1 MYKPAFRTTTNNVP
15 VVTKNEL
22 DNFGEQ
28 FVADFCSKAM
38 RVPSEIDI
46 DRFAVRYLGMEQ
58 DFQHLSH
65 CGCYLGM
72 TVFNDTDE
80 VPIYNPENNRAE
92 YISAKAG
99 TFIIDNHLLEPNKE
113 HRYRFTVGHEGSHHI
128 LHSAYFGYDP
138 DQLSF
143 FNSRAPMVQCRIDNK
158 NFNQKPFELWTEE
171 EWMEWQANYLSAAI
185 LMPKSMVKKAI
196 ENSNCQ
202 TIASKVDLVSETFNV
217 SNASALIRLKG
228 LALIERNPPASKM
241 LEFSTI
247 QEARVVNNL
256 FF

>member
-1 MYKPAFRTTTNNVP
+1 MYKPAFRKTINNVP
-15 VVTKNEL
+15 VVDKDQL

-92 YISAKAG
+92 FISAKAG
-99 TFIIDNHLLEPNKE
+99 TLIIDNHLLEPNKE

-128 LHSAYFGYDP
+128 LHTAYFGYDP

-158 NFNQKPFELWTEE
+158 KLSQKPFENWTDE

-185 LMPKSMVKKAI
+185 LMPKSMVLKLAKDAPTVSYLELI
-196 ENSNCQ
+196 HRV
-202 TIASKVDLVSETFNV
+202 SKVFNV
-217 SNASALIRLKG
+217 SSESAAIRLKQFG
-228 LALIERNPPASKM
+228 LI
-241 LEFSTI
+241 
-247 QEARVVNNL
+247 
-256 FF
+256 

>member
-15 VVTKNEL
+15 VVNKDQL

-92 YISAKAG
+92 FISAKAG
-99 TFIIDNHLLEPNKE
+99 TLIIDNHLLEPNKE

-128 LHSAYFGYDP
+128 LHTAYFGYDP

-158 NFNQKPFELWTEE
+158 KLSQKPFENWTDE

-185 LMPKSMVKKAI
+185 LMPKSMVLKLAKDAPTVSYLELI
-196 ENSNCQ
+196 HRV
-202 TIASKVDLVSETFNV
+202 SKVFNV
-217 SNASALIRLKG
+217 SSESAAIRLNQFG
-228 LALIERNPPASKM
+228 LI
-241 LEFSTI
+241 STPKFAQI
-247 QEARVVNNL
+247 V
-256 FF
+256 

>member
-1 MYKPAFRTTTNNVP
+1 MFKPAFRTTINNVP
-15 VVTKNEL
+15 VVNKDQL
-22 DNFGEQ
+22 DSFGEQ
-28 FVADFCSKAM
+28 FVADFCSEAM

-46 DRFAVRYLGMEQ
+46 DRFFVRYLGMEQ

-80 VPIYNPENNRAE
+80 VPIYNPDMNRAE
-92 YISAKAG
+92 FISAKAG
-99 TFIIDNHLLEPNKE
+99 TLIIDNHLLEPNKE

-128 LHSAYFGYDP
+128 LHTAYFGYEP

-158 NFNQKPFELWTEE
+158 NFKQKPFELWTEE

-196 ENSNCQ
+196 ENSNRQ

-217 SNASALIRLKG
+217 SNSSALIRLKG
-228 LALIERNPPASKM
+228 LALIERNPPASKL

-247 QEARVVNNL
+247 REARVINNL